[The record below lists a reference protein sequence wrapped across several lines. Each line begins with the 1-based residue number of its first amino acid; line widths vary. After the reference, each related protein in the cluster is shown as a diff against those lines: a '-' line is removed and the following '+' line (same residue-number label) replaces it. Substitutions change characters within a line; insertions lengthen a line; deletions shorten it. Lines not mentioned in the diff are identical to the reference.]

1 MMEPAFGGTG
11 NGPGVASLQGVPLG
25 AHGGQGGGLGHVAE
39 HGISSRRSFQGSW
52 ADVVGSKLTSGW
64 KKNILEIVLEKDQKG
79 PFIVNDQDCARVM
92 RKIGLDMRPGVQ
104 VESVQVCPNG
114 RGLVLI
120 TLKPEVAIEQF
131 CSHDVFEVTAT
142 GVRAVNIKPA
152 GKRDVVVTIR
162 GLHPNTKDDTVLA
175 YLNKL
180 AKTVTNKVVYG
191 THGEGPLKGF
201 KNGDRSYKIEIRNN
215 IGSYHAID
223 GQKVTLFYPGQQ
235 KTCAR
240 CHETA
245 RKCKGGGLA
254 KRCEAAAG
262 PKIEFSD
269 YILSL

>member
-1 MMEPAFGGTG
+1 MEPAFGGTG

-39 HGISSRRSFQGSW
+39 HGFSSRRTFQGSW

-79 PFIVNDQDCARVM
+79 PFIVNDQDCATVM

-191 THGEGPLKGF
+191 THREGPLKGF
-201 KNGDRSYKIEIRNN
+201 KN
-215 IGSYHAID
+215 
-223 GQKVTLFYPGQQ
+223 
-235 KTCAR
+235 
-240 CHETA
+240 
-245 RKCKGGGLA
+245 
-254 KRCEAAAG
+254 
-262 PKIEFSD
+262 
-269 YILSL
+269 